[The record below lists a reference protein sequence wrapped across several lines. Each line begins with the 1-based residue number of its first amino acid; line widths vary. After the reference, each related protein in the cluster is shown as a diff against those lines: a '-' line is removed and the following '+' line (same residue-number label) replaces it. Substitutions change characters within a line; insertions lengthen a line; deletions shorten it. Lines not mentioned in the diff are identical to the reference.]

1 MGPRRAITFPMFGD
15 GIFTQEGDTWRS
27 SRHMLRPQF
36 QHKQYEDLT
45 VFDEAIDDLLIA
57 IEKDI
62 NGENIVDLQPLFFRY
77 TLDTTTA
84 FLFGESVKSL
94 VAPQSGEQTFAEA
107 FNIAQEYVAKRFRLL
122 DMYWL
127 IDGYKFRES
136 CRKVNTFA
144 DRIID
149 KNLAKERISENQKYV
164 FLDSIAENTP
174 DRATLR
180 GHIINILA
188 AGRDTT
194 ACLLSWTFFLLARHP
209 KALETLRKEVS
220 AARGTGGRFNRSD
233 LLNLTYLQNVL
244 KESKFNK
251 VLVKGFKVFELTI
264 YFD

>member
-15 GIFTQEGDTWRS
+15 GIFTQEGDAWRS
-27 SRHMLRPQF
+27 SRQMLRPQF
-36 QHKQYEDLT
+36 QHRQYEDLT

-57 IEKDI
+57 IKKDI
-62 NGENIVDLQPLFFRY
+62 NSENIVDLQPLFLRF

-94 VAPQSGEQTFAEA
+94 VVPQSGEQTFAEA
-107 FNIAQEYVAKRFRLL
+107 FNIAQYVAKRFRLL

-136 CRKVNTFA
+136 CKKVNTFA

-149 KNLAKERISENQKYV
+149 KNLASERISENQKYV

-174 DRATLR
+174 NRATLR
-180 GHIINILA
+180 GQIINILA

-209 KALETLRKEVS
+209 KALETLRKEVT
-220 AARGTGGRFNRSD
+220 AARGTSGRFNRLD

-244 KESKFNK
+244 KESKFK
-251 VLVKGFKVFELTI
+251 ILIKWFKVFELRL
-264 YFD
+264 